1 LLEFLCFFRL
11 SFHWPGLETVGK
23 MKLSPRHLIWVNL
36 VLLALLAYAGAS
48 TVSATIAARLTAPPV
63 LQLSPARAPIAR
75 VPHRPASY
83 YASIHTRDIFN
94 STKPVVEAPPE
105 PPPEVTELRLK
116 LWGVA
121 LRTDDSSYCVIEDL
135 TKRKQELFRL
145 GAEITGG
152 TKVKAIEWDRVI
164 LERNGREE
172 FLEIEGPPKGRGGA
186 PSPPSAARARRAQRA
201 PAAAGGGIEKVSED
215 NYLIDRK
222 EVDSALDNMNQLF
235 TQIRAVPHF
244 EGGASTGFRLFA
256 IRQNSLFDRIGLR
269 NGDVIQ
275 RVNGTDIN
283 DPSKALAL
291 FQELRSEGEL
301 TVEVVRNKKPKVL
314 TDEIR

>member
-1 LLEFLCFFRL
+1 
-11 SFHWPGLETVGK
+11 
-23 MKLSPRHLIWVNL
+23 MKLSPRHLILVNL
-36 VLLALLAYAGAS
+36 ALLALLAYAAAS
-48 TVSATIAARLTAPPV
+48 TVSASIAARLTAPPV
-63 LQLSPARAPIAR
+63 LHLSPARAPIAP

-121 LRTDDSSYCVIEDL
+121 LRTDDLSYCVIEDL

-145 GAEITGG
+145 GAEVTGG
-152 TKVKAIEWDRVI
+152 TRVKAIEWDRVI

-172 FLEIEGPPKGRGGA
+172 FLEIEGPQKGRGGA
-186 PSPPSAARARRAQRA
+186 PSPPSAARARRARSA
-201 PAAAGGGIEKVSED
+201 PAAAGGGIRKISED
-215 NYLIDRK
+215 SYVIERK
-222 EVDSALDNMNQLF
+222 EVDDALDNMNQLF

-244 EGGASTGFRLFA
+244 EGGESTGFRLFA

-275 RVNGTDIN
+275 SVNGTDIN

-314 TDEIR
+314 TYEIR